1 MMKHKI
7 RFYAGLLAVIMT
19 GNVGLTLCKM
29 HFRSSENIKLVA
41 QQMEDSDYPYFHRA
55 PNKIATVDD
64 IVLSLDEKTGTD
76 LTTAKDWAQK
86 IKATGYVSDDII
98 NTLNIDDYLFD
109 ALTDPNV
116 TGLVMK
122 HDNML
127 FYNRSKDTID
137 WTNLALKIKA
147 NGTLL
152 VLFDS
157 LNLVKKENHDKYKG
171 IKNMSLDDINIVL
184 NQLKEI
190 VLETKKRYP
199 DYDMAHLACL
209 LSHIAFTYRD
219 NADSETLGVVAAT
232 SFEDISWILTSDSK
246 YPSLE
251 SFKPINMHEFKHFLA
266 AACPDEYQADVYT
279 TFTGINYY
287 EDDTLMF
294 NFIEEVTAEEYAMS
308 LTDRG
313 LLASFEEREIL
324 DNIRFVL
331 SLQDDYEQD
340 GFLRYSLSKNPIA
353 LLEQFPVFSN
363 EDFVDVVKMLVAYD
377 LMLGLFPS
385 DLYEKALEINPDLD
399 MQSFIN
405 TVVDYANIQ
414 LTDLFFTNLL
424 VLNET
429 KDVPI
434 DYNMYLIRLFEQRM
448 SVGFFALLQ
457 TRGYHITIDNYNAL
471 YSQKLD
477 VFLTYLAEK
486 YDLAPYKT
494 YSEYQLPKEYD
505 YPAFVSKDVIE
516 LYDNI
521 RDCRYNLEAIREV
534 VNDELAK
541 YLVYK

>member
-1 MMKHKI
+1 MKHKI

-127 FYNRSKDTID
+127 FYNRSKDTIN

-232 SFEDISWILTSDSK
+232 SFEDISWILTNDGK

-399 MQSFIN
+399 IQSFIN

-521 RDCRYNLEAIREV
+521 RDRRYNLEAIREV

>member
-127 FYNRSKDTID
+127 FYNRSKDTIN

-190 VLETKKRYP
+190 VLETKKRYL

-399 MQSFIN
+399 IQSFIN
-405 TVVDYANIQ
+405 IVVDYANIQ
-414 LTDLFFTNLL
+414 LTDLFFINLL

-521 RDCRYNLEAIREV
+521 RDRRYNLEAIREV

>member
-1 MMKHKI
+1 MKHKI

-127 FYNRSKDTID
+127 FYNRSKDTIN

-190 VLETKKRYP
+190 VLETKKRYL

-399 MQSFIN
+399 IQSFIN
-405 TVVDYANIQ
+405 IVVDYANIQ
-414 LTDLFFTNLL
+414 LTDLFFINLL

-521 RDCRYNLEAIREV
+521 RDRRYNLEAIREV

>member
-1 MMKHKI
+1 MKNKV
-7 RFYAGLLAVIMT
+7 RFYAGLLAVVMT
-19 GNVGLTLCKM
+19 GNIGLTLCKM
-29 HFRSSENIKLVA
+29 HFRSPENIKLVER
-41 QQMEDSDYPYFHRA
+41 QMEDSDYPYFHRA

-64 IVLSLDEKTGTD
+64 IVLTIDEKTGSD
-76 LTTAKDWAQK
+76 LTKAKAWAQK
-86 IKATGYVSDDII
+86 IKKVGCVSDDII
-98 NTLNIDDYLFD
+98 DTLNIDDYLFD
-109 ALTDPNV
+109 ALTDSTI

-127 FYNRSKDTID
+127 FYNPYKDTIN
-137 WTNLALKIKA
+137 WTNLALKIKI

-152 VLFDS
+152 TTFDI

-184 NQLKEI
+184 NQLKET
-190 VLETKKRYP
+190 VLETKKRYH

-209 LSHIAFTYRD
+209 LSHMAFTYHD
-219 NADSETLGVVAAT
+219 SADSEALGVVAMT
-232 SFEDISWILTSDSK
+232 SFKDIGWILTNDGR
-246 YPSLE
+246 YPALE
-251 SFKPINMHEFKHFLA
+251 SFKPINIHEFKHLLS
-266 AACPDEYQADVYT
+266 AACPDEYNNQVYS

-308 LTDRG
+308 LTGRDI
-313 LLASFEEREIL
+313 LASFEEKEIL

-331 SLQDDYEQD
+331 SLQDDYQKD

-353 LLEQFPVFSN
+353 LLEQFPVFD
-363 EDFVDVVKMLVAYD
+363 EEEFIGVVKMLVAYD
-377 LMLGLFPS
+377 LMLGLFPN
-385 DLYEKALEINPDLD
+385 DLYDSALELNEEIDHY
-399 MQSFIN
+399 SFISAII
-405 TVVDYANIQ
+405 DYANIS

-457 TRGYHITIDNYNAL
+457 TRGYHITMDSYNAL

-521 RDCRYNLEAIREV
+521 RNRRYNLEAIREV

>member
-1 MMKHKI
+1 MKHKI

-127 FYNRSKDTID
+127 FYNRSKDTIN

-399 MQSFIN
+399 IQSFIN
-405 TVVDYANIQ
+405 IVVDYANIQ
-414 LTDLFFTNLL
+414 LTDLFFINLL

-521 RDCRYNLEAIREV
+521 RDRRYNLEAIREV

>member
-109 ALTDPNV
+109 ALTDSNV

-127 FYNRSKDTID
+127 FYNRSKDTIN

-232 SFEDISWILTSDSK
+232 SFEDISWILTNDGK

-251 SFKPINMHEFKHFLA
+251 SFKPINIHEFKHFLA

-279 TFTGINYY
+279 TFTGINYH

-308 LTDRG
+308 LTNRG

-331 SLQDDYEQD
+331 SLQDDYKQD

-399 MQSFIN
+399 IQSFIN

-429 KDVPI
+429 KNVPI

-521 RDCRYNLEAIREV
+521 RNRRYNLEAIREV